1 MSNHMLW
8 VEKYRPTTIED
19 CILPDSLKTTF
30 QEYVNR
36 KEIPN
41 LLLSGSAGVG
51 KTTVAKALCEEV
63 GCDYIVINGSDE
75 NGVDTIRVKIKN
87 YASSVSLMGGRKVI
101 ILDEADYLTPNAQ
114 AILRASI
121 EEFSNNCSFIFTCN
135 FKNRIID
142 PIHSRCTCIDFKL
155 NGSKAKMAT
164 AFFKR
169 VEGIL
174 TQENITYEKD
184 VVASIITKHFPD
196 NRRILNELQRYGVS
210 GSIDK
215 GILGSVADVQLAD
228 LIKSL
233 KSKDFAGARKWVT
246 QNLDND
252 PAKIY
257 RKIYDGL
264 YELLQP
270 NSVPQLVLHLAK
282 YQYQAAFV
290 PDHEINMIACLTE
303 IMVDCEFK

>member
-1 MSNHMLW
+1 MLW
-8 VEKYRPTTIED
+8 VEKYRPKTIED